1 MTIINSVVFLFLQH
15 VLIVVKLILAFVIP
29 DEPDWVNIKRQQIEY
44 YSMKALK
51 KLVMCALTAPRYS
64 ASVCV
69 QYSCLWTFLQSTAQN
84 AFHLNDIP
92 VIGK

>member
-29 DEPDWVNIKRQQIEY
+29 DEPDWVQIKRQQIEY

-51 KLVMCALTAPRYS
+51 KLVMCAITAPQYS

-69 QYSCLWTFLQSTAQN
+69 QYSCLSLQPEMHFISTTFRESGN
-84 AFHLNDIP
+84 NNM
-92 VIGK
+92 